1 MKFIIL
7 LLALQLINEQCN
19 SKNKSKIPTCI
30 QERIEEIKKDAKWNP
45 PAEINE
51 YKFQGKTVYL
61 ISSNCCDQYN
71 SLFDG
76 DCHEICAPTGGITG
90 KGDGKCN
97 DFQNQAKHI
106 RQVWKDERE

>member
-7 LLALQLINEQCN
+7 LLALPFINEKCSN
-19 SKNKSKIPTCI
+19 KNKSKIPACI
-30 QERIEEIKKDAKWNP
+30 LQRIEEIKKENKWNP

-51 YKFQGKTVYL
+51 YEFQGKKVYL

-71 SLFDG
+71 SLVDS
-76 DCHEICAPTGGITG
+76 DCQVICAPSGGITG

-97 DFQNQAKHI
+97 DFGNLAKRT
-106 RQVWKDERE
+106 RQIWKDDR

>member
-7 LLALQLINEQCN
+7 LLALPLINEQCN
-19 SKNKSKIPTCI
+19 NKNKGKVPTCI
-30 QERIEEIKKDAKWNP
+30 SQRIEEIKKENKWNP

-51 YKFQGKTVYL
+51 YEFQGKTVYL

-71 SLFDG
+71 SLVDS
-76 DCHEICAPTGGITG
+76 DCQVICAPSGGITG

-97 DFQNQAKHI
+97 DFTNVAKFT
-106 RQVWKDERE
+106 RQIWKDDR